1 MRLNV
6 EIWAAA
12 FSCLAALAAMFA
24 LWHHAQGFVPW
35 RADWW
40 LWLARSVAYH
50 RGMPDG
56 MLWPA
61 FGFCIT
67 FGIGGLAW
75 ASWRLRPSART
86 IYGDA
91 DPDEVHGTARWAT
104 RDEISRASLLAGTGA
119 TVGSF
124 DGEPLRHNGPE
135 HILAFAPTRSGK
147 GVSLVLPTL
156 LEWEESA
163 VVLDIKGENHA
174 LSSGYREAAGH
185 RVLKFE
191 PTAPEGSARFN
202 PLAEIRI
209 GTDYELMDC
218 QNVAAMIID
227 PDGKGLSDFWMQSG
241 FEWLSASILHVLYR
255 VRIEEDRAATLADVN
270 RIMSAAEFKE
280 EGDRMMFL
288 IEKMTKYKHGR
299 DSVND
304 EIKRVASKMAGR
316 AREERSGVHSSS
328 LTQLSLYSDP
338 IIARNIGESDFTLAD
353 MMNGDAPV
361 TLYIVI
367 PPSDIDRLRPLIR
380 VIFNI
385 MLRRFTSEMHF
396 GKDRDDKGYKHRLL
410 LMLDE
415 FTSIGKL
422 DILEKSLA
430 FMAGYGLKCFIVVQD
445 LTQLQQAYGR
455 EESVMSNCHVRVA
468 FAPNKLETAK
478 TLSDMLGKQ
487 TIIQA
492 NRSRSLGKGPASVS
506 DSLSGTARP
515 LMTPEEIMALPGA
528 GKNVA
533 GDVVEPGE
541 MLVMVAGT
549 RAIRARQRLYFMDD
563 ELLERSQMPPPGSPE
578 WTPPMEHYPGYAE
591 TLGAA
596 IANPVPEGAAGPARQ
611 SRGPEALE
619 GREGGPE
626 EDPDGGAA
634 PDKD

>member
-1 MRLNV
+1 MRVSL
-6 EIWAAA
+6 EIPALAL
-12 FSCLAALAAMFA
+12 SCLVALGAMFA

-40 LWLARSVAYH
+40 LWLARSLAHH
-50 RGMPDG
+50 RGMPAG

-61 FGFCIT
+61 IGFCAAL
-67 FGIGGLAW
+67 GVGGVAR
-75 ASWRLRPSART
+75 AAWRLKPSART
-86 IYGDA
+86 VYGNA

-104 RDEISRASLLAGTGA
+104 ADDVARACLTAATGA
-119 TVGSF
+119 TVGGF

-135 HILAFAPTRSGK
+135 HIIAFAPTRSGK
-147 GVSLVLPTL
+147 GISLVLPTL
-156 LEWEESA
+156 LEWEESV

-174 LSSGYREAAGH
+174 LSAGFRDSAGH

-191 PTAPEGSARFN
+191 PTAPVGSVRFN

-218 QNVAAMIID
+218 QNIAAMIID
-227 PDGKGLSDFWMQSG
+227 PDGKGLKDFWMQSG
-241 FEWLSASILHVLYR
+241 FEWLSAAILHVLYR
-255 VRIEEDRAATLADVN
+255 VRAEEDRTATLADVN
-270 RIMSAAEFKE
+270 RIMSAAEFEKK
-280 EGDRMMFL
+280 GDKLVFL
-288 IEKMTKYKHGR
+288 IEKMLGYNHGR

-304 EIKRVASKMAGR
+304 EISRVASKMSGR

-338 IIARNIGESDFTLAD
+338 IIARNIAESDFSLD
-353 MMNGDAPV
+353 DLMNGDVPV
-361 TLYIVI
+361 ALYIVI

-385 MLRRFTSEMHF
+385 MLRRLTSKMYF
-396 GKDRDDKGYKHRLL
+396 GRRREDKGYRRRLL

-445 LTQLQQAYGR
+445 LTQLQQSYGR
-455 EESVMSNCHVRVA
+455 DESIMSNCHVRLA

-487 TIIQA
+487 TVIQA
-492 NRSRSLGKGPASVS
+492 KRSRSLGKGPASVS
-506 DSLSGTARP
+506 DSLSGTSRP

-528 GKNVA
+528 RKNPA
-533 GDVVEPGE
+533 GDVLEPGE
-541 MLVMVAGT
+541 MLILVAGYSP
-549 RAIRARQRLYFMDD
+549 IRGRQRPYF
-563 ELLERSQMPPPGSPE
+563 LEEVLRERAQMPAPGSPD
-578 WTPPMEHYPGYAE
+578 WIPRVDPAPSYAQ
-591 TLGAA
+591 TLGSA
-596 IANPVPEGAAGPARQ
+596 IAEPEVPAPAAPA
-611 SRGPEALE
+611 
-619 GREGGPE
+619 
-626 EDPDGGAA
+626 PDGQSEAEDAA
-634 PDKD
+634 AESP

>member
-1 MRLNV
+1 M
-6 EIWAAA
+6 EISAVVL
-12 FSCLAALAAMFA
+12 SCHLALAAMFA

-35 RADWW
+35 KADWW

-61 FGFCIT
+61 LGFSAAL
-67 FGIGGLAW
+67 GIGGVAW
-75 ASWRLRPSART
+75 AMWRLRPSART
-86 IYGDA
+86 VYGDA

-104 RDEISRASLLAGTGA
+104 ADDVERASLLAETGA

-124 DGEPLRHNGPE
+124 GGKPLRHNGPE

-156 LEWEESA
+156 LEWEEST

-174 LSSGYREAAGH
+174 LSSGYRDAAGH

-191 PTAPEGSARFN
+191 PTAPEGSVRFN

-227 PDGKGLSDFWMQSG
+227 PDGKGLRDFWMQSG
-241 FEWLSASILHVLYR
+241 FEWLSGAILHVLYR
-255 VRIEEDRAATLADVN
+255 VREEEKRVATLADVN
-270 RIMSAAEFKE
+270 RIMSAAEFKKS
-280 EGDRMMFL
+280 GDRMMFL
-288 IEKMTKYKHGR
+288 IEKMIRHEHGR
-299 DSVND
+299 GSVND
-304 EIKRVASKMAGR
+304 EVRRVASKMAGR

-328 LTQLSLYSDP
+328 LTQLSLYSDS
-338 IIARNIGESDFTLAD
+338 IIARNIQKSDFTLD
-353 MMNGDAPV
+353 ELKNGEAPV

-385 MLRRFTSEMHF
+385 MLRRLTSEMYF
-396 GKDRDDKGYKHRLL
+396 DRAREDKGYKHRLL

-422 DILEKSLA
+422 NILEKSLA

-492 NRSRSLGKGPASVS
+492 KRSRSLGKGPASVS

-528 GKNVA
+528 RKNTA
-533 GDVVEPGE
+533 GDVVEAGE
-541 MLVMVAGT
+541 MLVMAAGVNP
-549 RAIRARQRLYFMDD
+549 IRTRQRLYFMDE
-563 ELLERSQMPPPGSPE
+563 ELLGRSRMPPPGSPD
-578 WTPPMEHYPGYAE
+578 WIPPIEHAPSYAE
-591 TLGAA
+591 TLGSA
-596 IANPVPEGAAGPARQ
+596 ISDHEIRDETETSPGDTGEPNGGRQ
-611 SRGPEALE
+611 Q
-619 GREGGPE
+619 GRVVETASS
-626 EDPDGGAA
+626 PD
-634 PDKD
+634 